1 MASFDKISYFYFFF
15 SHLFYVPL
23 QPICVFI
30 TKITK
35 NNTIMA
41 NKNQQQAAAMEQQ
54 VSKTEAFFEKNKRA
68 IMIAVIAVIA
78 VVVCAILLNNYY
90 FQPRQD
96 KASTELAKAQELF
109 VQDQYDKALPLFQKV
124 VDEYSSTD
132 AGNLA
137 QLYIGLC
144 QANLGKWQE
153 AVNAIESFSG
163 KKDQM
168 ITPAA
173 EGALGNA
180 YANLNQLDKA
190 VEHLKKAASMAD
202 NNSLSPTFL
211 IQAGEILESQ
221 GKKDE
226 ALKLYQEVKDK
237 YFNSM
242 QYQTIDA
249 YIERVK

>member
-1 MASFDKISYFYFFF
+1 
-15 SHLFYVPL
+15 
-23 QPICVFI
+23 
-30 TKITK
+30 
-35 NNTIMA
+35 MA
-41 NKNQQQAAAMEQQ
+41 NKNQQAAPELQEQA
-54 VSKTEAFFEKNKRA
+54 SKAEAFFEKYKKV
-68 IMIAVIAVIA
+68 IIIGVCAVIII
-78 VVVCAILLNNYY
+78 VVGAILFNHYY
-90 FQPRQD
+90 LTPRENE
-96 KASTELAKAQELF
+96 ASTELAKSQELF
-109 VQDQYDKALPLFQKV
+109 ANEQFDKALTGFQKIAS
-124 VDEYSSTD
+124 DYSSTD

-153 AVNAIESFSG
+153 AVNALESFSG
-163 KKDQM
+163 KGDAM
-168 ITPAA
+168 ISPAA

-190 VEHLKKAASMAD
+190 VEHLKKAAKMAD

-226 ALKLYQEVKDK
+226 ALKLYQEVKEK

-242 QYQTIDA
+242 QYQTIDE
-249 YIERVK
+249 YIERASAK

>member
-1 MASFDKISYFYFFF
+1 
-15 SHLFYVPL
+15 
-23 QPICVFI
+23 
-30 TKITK
+30 
-35 NNTIMA
+35 MA
-41 NKNQQQAAAMEQQ
+41 NKFQQQAAAQEQQ
-54 VSKTEAFFEKNKRA
+54 VNKTEAFFEKNKKA
-68 IMIAVIAVIA
+68 IISVVVVIIAII
-78 VVVCAILLNNYY
+78 VCAILLNNYY
-90 FQPRQD
+90 FQPRQE

-109 VQDQYDKALPLFQKV
+109 VEDQYEKALPAFQKV
-124 VDEYSSTD
+124 ADEYSSTD

-163 KKDQM
+163 KDDAM

-190 VEHLKKAASMAD
+190 VEHLKKAAQMAD

-249 YIERVK
+249 YIERCK

>member
-1 MASFDKISYFYFFF
+1 
-15 SHLFYVPL
+15 
-23 QPICVFI
+23 
-30 TKITK
+30 
-35 NNTIMA
+35 MA
-41 NKNQQQAAAMEQQ
+41 NKIQEQAAAQEQQ
-54 VSKTEAFFEKNKRA
+54 ATKAEAFFEKNKKA
-68 IMIAVIAVIA
+68 VIICIIAVIAVI
-78 VVVCAILLNNYY
+78 VCGILANTYY
-90 FQPRQD
+90 FQPRQED
-96 KASTELAKAQELF
+96 ASTELAKSQELF
-109 VQDQYDKALPLFQKV
+109 QEEQWEKALTGFQKV
-124 VDEYSSTD
+124 ASDYSSTD

-153 AVNAIESFSG
+153 AVNALESFSG
-163 KKDQM
+163 QDDQM

-190 VEHLKKAASMAD
+190 VEHLKKAAKMAD

-226 ALKLYQEVKDK
+226 ALKLYQEVKEK

-249 YIERVK
+249 YIQRASAK

>member
-1 MASFDKISYFYFFF
+1 
-15 SHLFYVPL
+15 
-23 QPICVFI
+23 
-30 TKITK
+30 
-35 NNTIMA
+35 MA
-41 NKNQQQAAAMEQQ
+41 NKNQQAAPELQEQA
-54 VSKTEAFFEKNKRA
+54 SKAEAFFEKYKKA
-68 IMIAVIAVIA
+68 IIIGVCAVIII
-78 VVVCAILLNNYY
+78 VVGAILFKNYY
-90 FQPRQD
+90 LIPRENE
-96 KASTELAKAQELF
+96 ASTELAKSQELF
-109 VQDQYDKALPLFQKV
+109 ANEQFDKALTGFQKIAS
-124 VDEYSSTD
+124 DYSSTD

-153 AVNAIESFSG
+153 AVNALESFSG
-163 KKDQM
+163 KGDAM
-168 ITPAA
+168 ISPAA

-180 YANLNQLDKA
+180 YVNLNQLDKA

-226 ALKLYQEVKDK
+226 ALKLYQEVKEK

-242 QYQTIDA
+242 QYQTIDE
-249 YIERVK
+249 YIERASAK

>member
-1 MASFDKISYFYFFF
+1 MA
-15 SHLFYVPL
+15 
-23 QPICVFI
+23 
-30 TKITK
+30 T
-35 NNTIMA
+35 NNQ
-41 NKNQQQAAAMEQQ
+41 KAAPAEEQQ
-54 VSKTEAFFEKNKRA
+54 VTKTEAFFEKYKKA
-68 IMIAVIAVIA
+68 IVGCVAAVIVI
-78 VVVCAILLNNYY
+78 VVCAILANNYY
-90 FQPRQD
+90 FEPRANE
-96 KASTELAKAQELF
+96 ASTELAKSQELF
-109 VQDQYDKALPLFQKV
+109 DMQQYDKALVGFQKIAS
-124 VDEYSSTD
+124 DYSSTD

-153 AVNAIESFSG
+153 AVNALENFSG
-163 KKDQM
+163 KNDQM

-190 VEHLKKAASMAD
+190 VEHLKKAAQMAD

-226 ALKLYQEVKDK
+226 ALKLYQEVKEK

-249 YIERVK
+249 YIQRATAK

>member
-1 MASFDKISYFYFFF
+1 MAKN
-15 SHLFYVPL
+15 YV
-23 QPICVFI
+23 
-30 TKITK
+30 K
-35 NNTIMA
+35 
-41 NKNQQQAAAMEQQ
+41 AAPAEEQQ
-54 VSKTEAFFEKNKRA
+54 VSKTEAFFEKNKKA
-68 IMIAVIAVIA
+68 IIIA
-78 VVVCAILLNNYY
+78 VVAIIVIVVGAILFNNYY
-90 FQPRQD
+90 LEPRANE
-96 KASTELAKAQELF
+96 ASTELAKSQELF
-109 VQDQYDKALPLFQKV
+109 DQQQYDKALVGFQKV
-124 VDEYSSTD
+124 ASDYSSTD

-153 AVNAIESFSG
+153 AVNALENYSG
-163 KKDQM
+163 SDDQM

-180 YANLNQLDKA
+180 YANLKQLDKA
-190 VEHLKKAASMAD
+190 VEHLKKAAKMAD

-221 GKKDE
+221 GNKKE
-226 ALKLYQEVKDK
+226 ALELYQQVKEK

-249 YIERVK
+249 YIERCK

>member
-1 MASFDKISYFYFFF
+1 MA
-15 SHLFYVPL
+15 
-23 QPICVFI
+23 
-30 TKITK
+30 K
-35 NNTIMA
+35 NNV
-41 NKNQQQAAAMEQQ
+41 KAAPEVMEQQ
-54 VSKTEAFFEKNKRA
+54 VNKTEAFFEKNKKA
-68 IMIAVIAVIA
+68 IIICVVAIIAI
-78 VVVCAILLNNYY
+78 VVLAILAKNYY
-90 FQPRQD
+90 FEPRANE
-96 KASTELAKAQELF
+96 ASTELAKSQDLFQQE
-109 VQDQYDKALPLFQKV
+109 QYDKALAGFQKV
-124 VDEYSSTD
+124 AADYSSTD

-153 AVNAIESFSG
+153 AVNALESFSG
-163 KKDQM
+163 KDDQI

-226 ALKLYQEVKDK
+226 ALKLYQEVKEK

-249 YIERVK
+249 YIERCK

>member
-1 MASFDKISYFYFFF
+1 
-15 SHLFYVPL
+15 
-23 QPICVFI
+23 
-30 TKITK
+30 
-35 NNTIMA
+35 MA
-41 NKNQQQAAAMEQQ
+41 NKIEQQAAAQEQQ
-54 VSKTEAFFEKNKRA
+54 VNKTEAFFEKNKKA
-68 IMIAVIAVIA
+68 IIIAVVAIIA
-78 VVVCAILLNNYY
+78 VVVCAILLNTYY
-90 FQPRQD
+90 FQPRQQE
-96 KASTELAKAQELF
+96 ASTELAKSQELF
-109 VQDQYDKALPLFQKV
+109 QQEQFDKALAGFQKV
-124 VDEYSSTD
+124 ASDYSSTD

-137 QLYIGLC
+137 QLYIGL
-144 QANLGKWQE
+144 GKD
-153 AVNAIESFSG
+153 
-163 KKDQM
+163 DQM

-226 ALKLYQEVKDK
+226 ALKLYQEVKEK

-249 YIERVK
+249 YIERCK

>member
-1 MASFDKISYFYFFF
+1 
-15 SHLFYVPL
+15 
-23 QPICVFI
+23 
-30 TKITK
+30 
-35 NNTIMA
+35 MA
-41 NKNQQQAAAMEQQ
+41 NKNLQQAAEMEQQ

-68 IMIAVIAVIA
+68 IMVTVIAVIA
-78 VVVCAILLNNYY
+78 VVVCAILLNTYY
-90 FQPRQD
+90 LQPRQE

-124 VDEYSSTD
+124 LDEYSSTD

-137 QLYIGLC
+137 QLYIGIC

-153 AVNAIESFSG
+153 AVNALEGFSG

-168 ITPAA
+168 ISPAA

-180 YANLNQLDKA
+180 YANLKQLDKA

-221 GKKDE
+221 GKKEE

>member
-1 MASFDKISYFYFFF
+1 
-15 SHLFYVPL
+15 
-23 QPICVFI
+23 
-30 TKITK
+30 
-35 NNTIMA
+35 MA
-41 NKNQQQAAAMEQQ
+41 NNINNAAPAEEQQ
-54 VSKTEAFFEKNKRA
+54 VSKTEAFFDKYKKA
-68 IMIAVIAVIA
+68 IIGG
-78 VVVCAILLNNYY
+78 VVACVAIIVCAILVNNYY
-90 FQPRQD
+90 LEPRANE
-96 KASTELAKAQELF
+96 ASTELAKSQELF
-109 VQDQYDKALPLFQKV
+109 DAQQYDKALAGFQKV
-124 VDEYSSTD
+124 ASEYGSTD

-153 AVNAIESFSG
+153 AVSALESFDG
-163 KKDQM
+163 QDDQM
-168 ITPAA
+168 ISPAA

-190 VEHLKKAASMAD
+190 VEHLKKAASKAD

-226 ALKLYQEVKDK
+226 ALKLYQEVKEK

-242 QYQTIDA
+242 QYQTIDK
-249 YIERVK
+249 YIERASAK

>member
-1 MASFDKISYFYFFF
+1 
-15 SHLFYVPL
+15 
-23 QPICVFI
+23 
-30 TKITK
+30 
-35 NNTIMA
+35 MA
-41 NKNQQQAAAMEQQ
+41 NKNQQQAPVEQQ
-54 VSKTEAFFEKNKRA
+54 VTKTEAFFEKNKKA
-68 IMIAVIAVIA
+68 IIIAVVAIIAVI
-78 VVVCAILLNNYY
+78 VCAILANNYY
-90 FQPRQD
+90 FEPRQQD
-96 KASTELAKAQELF
+96 ASTELAKSQELF
-109 VQDQYDKALPLFQKV
+109 QQQDYAKALQGFQKV
-124 VDEYSSTD
+124 AADYSSTD

-144 QANLGKWQE
+144 QAQLGKWQE
-153 AVNAIESFSG
+153 AVNALESFSPRD
-163 KKDQM
+163 DQM
-168 ITPAA
+168 ISPAA

-190 VEHLKKAASMAD
+190 VEHLKKAASKAD

-221 GKKDE
+221 GKKAE

-249 YIERVK
+249 YIERVKE